1 MKAAGRLQR
10 CGAAAVGLRRIG
22 KSLGITP
29 VSAAPPPSTWS
40 GSGRGGRARR
50 SSKAGGEKEC
60 PPHADVV
67 LEQHNLDALAAAV
80 EQLALGASLSIPL
93 VGIPLVGIPLGD
105 ASHQAGAHAPEPLG
119 SDRSTAS
126 KEEEES
132 DGVAAGGWPDSAS
145 PESAVSV
152 AGERGVEEGQQGWT
166 RIRQELV
173 STRTELDKTKH
184 LFSRAMLNAAALE
197 MDIKK
202 LQEST
207 RIDKSTRDRVVA
219 ALVKIT
225 SLVGHSLVGH
235 SPARPSYS
243 PSPSSSPSLLP
254 RFVPW
259 LGPYTGH
266 IIHKAVCVRSSK
278 YHTQTT

>member
-1 MKAAGRLQR
+1 MRHVLESERRGGCISSEVIKAAGRLQR

-29 VSAAPPPSTWS
+29 VSAAPPPSMWS

-50 SSKAGGEKEC
+50 SSKAVGEKEC

-80 EQLALGASLSIPL
+80 EQLALGASL
-93 VGIPLVGIPLGD
+93 GIPLVGIPLGD
-105 ASHQAGAHAPEPLG
+105 ASPQAGVHAPEPLG

-126 KEEEES
+126 KEEGES

-152 AGERGVEEGQQGWT
+152 AGERGVEEGQQGWM

-207 RIDKSTRDRVVA
+207 RIDKATRDRVVA
-219 ALVKIT
+219 ALVKIASLVGH

-259 LGPYTGH
+259 LGPYT
-266 IIHKAVCVRSSK
+266 
-278 YHTQTT
+278 